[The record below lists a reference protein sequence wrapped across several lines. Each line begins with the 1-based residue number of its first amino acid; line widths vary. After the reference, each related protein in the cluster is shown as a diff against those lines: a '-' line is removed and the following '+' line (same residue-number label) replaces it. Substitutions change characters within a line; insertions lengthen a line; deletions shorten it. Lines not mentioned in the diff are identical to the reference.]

1 MRSFAEFVAKKE
13 AEAAAARLSAWRT
26 DLDAAPPH
34 AMAIGNAWTRRLFD
48 GDFYVSRGRKD
59 RPSTSLVFV
68 QSHDGN
74 TGAANPSSLGGGE
87 TDKHV
92 VYEGLSRAGAD
103 AVLAGAGTIR
113 GGRIVLSVWHPEL
126 VRLRASLDLP
136 RHPIQIVATL
146 RGLPFEESLLFN
158 VPELRVVLLTIPS
171 WAALMH
177 EPLAAR
183 PWITPVVM
191 ETPDDLPSAFEQLRA
206 LGIERISCIGGR
218 TLAGQLLDA
227 QLIDDVYLTTAPKP
241 GGEPNTPLPR
251 NAHAGHIAVRKHGTG
266 SDAGVTFEQRHLAFE
281 PSARPAPL

>member
-1 MRSFAEFVAKKE
+1 MRSFAEFVEQKE
-13 AEAAAARLSAWRT
+13 ADAAAARLFPFAT
-26 DLDAAPPH
+26 DVEVAPPN
-34 AMAIGNAWTRRLFD
+34 AIAIGTPWTRRFFD
-48 GDFYVSRGRKD
+48 GDFYVSAPRAD

-68 QSHDGN
+68 RSRDGN
-74 TGAANPSSLGGGE
+74 TGASNPSTLGGGE

-92 VYEGLSRAGAD
+92 VYEGLSRAAAD
-103 AVLAGAGTIR
+103 AVLAGAQTIR

-146 RGLPFEESLLFN
+146 RGLPFDDSLIFN

-191 ETPDDLPSAFEQLRA
+191 ETPDDLPSAFRQLRA
-206 LGIERISCIGGR
+206 LGIERISCVGGR

-227 QLIDDVYLTTAPKP
+227 GLIDDVYLTTSAKA
-241 GGEPNTPLPR
+241 GGDPNTPLSPK
-251 NAHAGHIAVRKHGTG
+251 ALLGDVVVRKRGTG
-266 SDAGVTFEQRHLAFE
+266 ADAGVSFEHRQLR
-281 PSARPAPL
+281 

>member
-1 MRSFAEFVAKKE
+1 MRSFAEFVVQKE
-13 AEAAAARLSAWRT
+13 ADAAAARLFPFAT
-26 DLDAAPPH
+26 DVEVAPPN
-34 AMAIGNAWTRRLFD
+34 AIAIGTPWTRRLFD
-48 GDFYVSRGRKD
+48 GDFYVSAPRAD

-68 QSHDGN
+68 RSRDGN
-74 TGAANPSSLGGGE
+74 TGASNPSTLGGGE

-92 VYEGLSRAGAD
+92 VYEGLSRAAAD
-103 AVLAGAGTIR
+103 AVLAGAQTIR

-146 RGLPFEESLLFN
+146 RGLPFDDSLIFN

-191 ETPDDLPSAFEQLRA
+191 ETPDDLASAFRQLRA
-206 LGIERISCIGGR
+206 LGIERISCVGGR

-227 QLIDDVYLTTAPKP
+227 GLIDDVYLTTSAKA
-241 GGEPNTPLPR
+241 GGDPNTPLSPK
-251 NAHAGHIAVRKHGTG
+251 ALLGDVVVRKRGTG
-266 SDAGVTFEQRHLAFE
+266 ADAGVSFEHRQLR
-281 PSARPAPL
+281 